1 MKKWWIFLLPLC
13 LGAAEKVVSL
23 SPAVTELVIFAGGR
37 TQLCGRSG
45 VCDQPA
51 VKHLPVA
58 GDLGKPFPESVLRCG
73 ATMVISDTVHPQAQW
88 QTLKRC
94 GVKIELLNNRSIDDL
109 PENVRRIGKEL
120 QLPAAEARAEE
131 LNRKI
136 TALKNNRPATLK
148 RAVVLFWSSPLISC
162 GKDTFID
169 SALALAGVKNVA
181 APAGSGYF
189 ILTPEFLLA
198 AKPEILIFIGVPDL
212 LADEMLGKP
221 VFRSLRH
228 CRRIFLDR
236 NNWSRLT
243 PGLPDAV
250 AALKV
255 ELQ

>member
-37 TQLCGRSG
+37 TQLCGRSV
-45 VCDQPA
+45 VCDHPA

-58 GDLGKPFPESVLRCG
+58 GDLGKPFPESVLRSG

-88 QTLKRC
+88 QTLRRF
-94 GVKIELLNNRSIDDL
+94 GVKVELLRNRSIDDL
-109 PENVRRIGKEL
+109 PENVRRIGRLL
-120 QLPAAEARAEE
+120 QLPEAGNRAAE
-131 LNRKI
+131 LSRKI
-136 TALKNNRPATLK
+136 AALKTSRPAELK

-169 SALALAGVKNVA
+169 SALTQAGVKNMA
-181 APAGSGYF
+181 ASAGSGYF
-189 ILTPEFLLA
+189 IITPEYLIE
-198 AKPEILIFIGVPDL
+198 AKPEILIFIGVPASQ
-212 LADEMLGKP
+212 ADELFRRDI
-221 VFRSLRH
+221 FRSLRS
-228 CRRIFLDR
+228 CRRIFLDSR
-236 NNWSRLT
+236 IWGRLT
-243 PGLPDAV
+243 PLLPDAV